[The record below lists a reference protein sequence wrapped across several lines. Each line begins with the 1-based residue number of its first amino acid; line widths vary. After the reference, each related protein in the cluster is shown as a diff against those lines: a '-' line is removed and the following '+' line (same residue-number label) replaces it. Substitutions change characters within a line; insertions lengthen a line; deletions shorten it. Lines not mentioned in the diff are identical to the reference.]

1 MKNNR
6 LIIIIVCL
14 SLVVSLLCGCTGGSV
29 TPTTTTTTTKVD
41 IQDSLGN
48 VDTDID
54 DNDKNSDYDQTG
66 AKKITFSGDSAS
78 VKGTGVAAQGSTV
91 RISADGTYVVSGAS
105 NDGYIIIEAS
115 KAEVKL
121 VLNGV
126 NLTHTDGPAILV
138 KNAKKVTFTIADG
151 TNNVLSDGSS
161 YSLYEGNAV
170 VDGAIFAKADLVFN
184 GNGTLTVN
192 GNNAHGIVS
201 KDALTI
207 TGGNIIVNSKN
218 AGIYG
223 KDFLKIVD
231 ANVTI
236 KAGTDGLKADNID
249 DASAGYIYIQSGIFN
264 INSANDAIQSSSVV
278 SIDNGTF
285 NIKTTSTLSTASAKG
300 VKGVTGVAISGG
312 TFVIDA
318 ADDGIHSDGDVLVA
332 GGNISIKSADDGV
345 HANDNLE
352 ITGGELVIE
361 KSYEGLEATDIAISN
376 GKVIINATDDGMNA
390 SGGNDENTTTGG
402 RPGDM
407 FESTTGSIT
416 ISGGYVIVHAEGD
429 GVDANGTLTISGGV
443 VLVDGPSR
451 GGNGS
456 LDYNSTASISGGVFI
471 ALGTSDMAQ
480 NFKDATQGSILT
492 TNSSSFS
499 AGTVISVCDANG
511 NVIVAFRSTKTFNCV
526 TVSAPELKQGE
537 TYTFYK
543 NASVSGLD
551 ENGFAHNTTQSGGTS
566 WQTVTLSSLI
576 SGQGSSMPGGGGGFP
591 GGTRPR

>member
-6 LIIIIVCL
+6 LFLIAICL
-14 SLVVSLLCGCTGGSV
+14 VLVASLLCGCPGGN
-29 TPTTTTTTTKVD
+29 TPINTTTSTTTTVKNT
-41 IQDSLGN
+41 SSS
-48 VDTDID
+48 VDTNINDDDI
-54 DNDKNSDYDQTG
+54 NSDYDESD
-66 AKKITFSGDSAS
+66 AKKITFSGDSVT
-78 VKGTGVAAQGSTV
+78 VKGKGAAAQGSTV
-91 RISADGTYVVSGAS
+91 RISAEGTYVVSGSS
-105 NDGYIIIEAS
+105 NDGYIIIEAAKS
-115 KAEVKL
+115 DVKL
-121 VLNGV
+121 VLDGL
-126 NLTHTDGPAILV
+126 NLTHADGPAILV
-138 KNAKKVTFTIADG
+138 KDAKKVTFTLADG

-161 YSLYEGNAV
+161 YSLYEGNAI

-218 AGIYG
+218 AGICG
-223 KDFLKIVD
+223 KDFLKVTN
-231 ANVTI
+231 ANITI
-236 KAGTDGLKADNID
+236 KAGTDGLKSDNLD
-249 DASAGYIYIQSGIFN
+249 DASAGYIYIQSGSFN
-264 INSANDAIQSSSVV
+264 INSANDAIQATNSVN
-278 SIDNGTF
+278 IDGGTF
-285 NIKTTSTLSTASAKG
+285 NIKTTSTASTASAKG
-300 VKGVTGVAISGG
+300 VKGVAAVEISGG
-312 TFVIDA
+312 TFVIDS
-318 ADDGIHSDGDVLVA
+318 ADDSIHSDGDVLIA
-332 GGNISIKSADDGV
+332 GGDISLKSADDGI
-345 HANDNLE
+345 HANDNLS
-352 ITGGELVIE
+352 ITGGSIVIE

-416 ISGGYVIVHAEGD
+416 ISGGYVIVRAEGD
-429 GVDANGTLTISGGV
+429 GIDANGSLTISGGV

-456 LDYNSTASISGGVFI
+456 LDYNSTASISGGVFV

-480 NFKDATQGSILT
+480 NFKEATQGSILT
-492 TNSSSFS
+492 TNSSTFS

-511 NVIVAFRSTKTFNCV
+511 NVIVAFTSTKTFNCV

-566 WQTVTLSSLI
+566 WKTVTLNSLI
-576 SGQGSSMPGGGGGFP
+576 SGQGSSMPGGGGVP